1 MSGSGAGSPPK
12 YKLCPAC
19 RHIYP
24 ATSNFCP
31 QDQTALLLSDDII
44 AGRYV
49 IVRRIGAGAMGTVF
63 MAEDTQLGRRVALK
77 LLKPAQ
83 DAQLR
88 IDREAKAVGALDHD
102 NVVRVYERGKHDDGR
117 LYIAMEYLEG
127 ESLRQYLATQ
137 GRLPLRPA
145 LELWVQAVRGVAA
158 AHKKHVI
165 HRDLKPDNLFLAHRE
180 QDDGPLEQLKVL
192 DFGIAQIRSEKP
204 TRGTVRI
211 GTPGY
216 VAPEQWMHGEATA
229 RSDVYSLGVILLEM
243 LTGLRSLAANPQA
256 PLEALERLALS
267 STISPELRQLLAAV
281 LSPEPAQRPADARA
295 LLERLRSLSEGQ
307 IGRPSG
313 IIAAPLP
320 GPLSLST
327 SGEVGLRLPRSSEDL
342 QPLDA
347 EDDDADTEQVGLES
361 LRPPLPAAG
370 ARSPGQGLGQAT
382 VRVERLPGLVP
393 TLDADSVTA
402 RPAAQTRAPLGS
414 GPLDPE
420 PSLIPQELAEEV
432 TGPAAASELE
442 PDPDGVAAAE
452 PATDAVPGSD
462 ARPASEPT
470 NRLPLPAQ
478 STLILGSA
486 AQMPTLNLPAF
497 SADELKEAVGRGGP
511 KSSPPGSTATVLS
524 GRSRAATL
532 PAGAA
537 DTLPLGSFSSFS
549 FRAPPELRP
558 ETKIERLQ
566 AFLRTSTPLGPV
578 GRVFLLCALLGLL
591 VVALIGIALR

>member
-1 MSGSGAGSPPK
+1 MV
-12 YKLCPAC
+12 
-19 RHIYP
+19 
-24 ATSNFCP
+24 
-31 QDQTALLLSDDII
+31 LSDDII

-49 IVRRIGAGAMGTVF
+49 LVRRIGAGAMGTVF

-102 NVVRVYERGKHDDGR
+102 NVVRVYERGQHDDGR

-127 ESLRQYLATQ
+127 ESLRQYLATM

-267 STISPELRQLLAAV
+267 NTISPELRQLLAAV
-281 LSPEPAQRPADARA
+281 LSPEPAQRPADARL
-295 LLERLRSLSEGQ
+295 LLEALRSLSEGQ
-307 IGRPSG
+307 VVRPSG
-313 IIAAPLP
+313 VIAAPLP
-320 GPLSLST
+320 GPLSLLT

-347 EDDDADTEQVGLES
+347 DEDEADTEQVGLES
-361 LRPPLPAAG
+361 LRPPLPAASG
-370 ARSPGQGLGQAT
+370 RAPGKGLALAT
-382 VRVERLPGLVP
+382 VRVDRLPGLVP
-393 TLDADSVTA
+393 TPAADRVTA
-402 RPAAQTRAPLGS
+402 VHPDQPRASLPSGRP
-414 GPLDPE
+414 DPE
-420 PSLIPQELAEEV
+420 PPVPQELDEEI
-432 TGPAAASELE
+432 TGQAALSEVEPDLDSAAA
-442 PDPDGVAAAE
+442 DPEAA
-452 PATDAVPGSD
+452 PATDSVPDSD
-462 ARPASEPT
+462 LRPGSEPT

-497 SADELKEAVGRGGP
+497 SAEELKEAVGRGGP
-511 KSSPPGSTATVLS
+511 KSSPSSAATDNAATVLS

-532 PAGAA
+532 RAGAA
-537 DTLPLGSFSSFS
+537 ETLPLGSFSSYQL
-549 FRAPPELRP
+549 PPDTKP
-558 ETKIERLQ
+558 DTKIERLQ
-566 AFLRTSTPLGPV
+566 AFLRTPTPLGSA
-578 GRVFLLCALLGLL
+578 GRVLLLCALLGLL
-591 VVALIGIALR
+591 VAALVGIALH

>member
-24 ATSNFCP
+24 AASNFCP
-31 QDQTALLLSDDII
+31 QDQTALVFSDDII

-49 IVRRIGAGAMGTVF
+49 IARRIGAGAMGTVF

-102 NVVRVYERGKHDDGR
+102 NVVRVYERGQHDDGR

-127 ESLRQYLATQ
+127 ESLRSYLATQ

-192 DFGIAQIRSEKP
+192 DFGIAQIRSAKP
-204 TRGTVRI
+204 ARGTVRI

-256 PLEALERLALS
+256 PLEAVERLALS
-267 STISPELRQLLAAV
+267 HTISPELRQLLAAV
-281 LSPEPAQRPADARA
+281 LSP
-295 LLERLRSLSEGQ
+295 
-307 IGRPSG
+307 
-313 IIAAPLP
+313 
-320 GPLSLST
+320 
-327 SGEVGLRLPRSSEDL
+327 
-342 QPLDA
+342 
-347 EDDDADTEQVGLES
+347 
-361 LRPPLPAAG
+361 
-370 ARSPGQGLGQAT
+370 
-382 VRVERLPGLVP
+382 
-393 TLDADSVTA
+393 
-402 RPAAQTRAPLGS
+402 
-414 GPLDPE
+414 
-420 PSLIPQELAEEV
+420 
-432 TGPAAASELE
+432 
-442 PDPDGVAAAE
+442 
-452 PATDAVPGSD
+452 
-462 ARPASEPT
+462 
-470 NRLPLPAQ
+470 
-478 STLILGSA
+478 
-486 AQMPTLNLPAF
+486 
-497 SADELKEAVGRGGP
+497 
-511 KSSPPGSTATVLS
+511 
-524 GRSRAATL
+524 
-532 PAGAA
+532 
-537 DTLPLGSFSSFS
+537 
-549 FRAPPELRP
+549 
-558 ETKIERLQ
+558 
-566 AFLRTSTPLGPV
+566 
-578 GRVFLLCALLGLL
+578 
-591 VVALIGIALR
+591 